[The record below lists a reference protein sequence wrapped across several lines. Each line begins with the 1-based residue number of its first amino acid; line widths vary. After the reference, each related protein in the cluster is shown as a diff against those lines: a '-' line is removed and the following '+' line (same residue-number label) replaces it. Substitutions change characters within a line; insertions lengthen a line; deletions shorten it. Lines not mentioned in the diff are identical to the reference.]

1 MKHNALVK
9 KNQTVIKDIEFYNDL
24 ECKKKK
30 KKRTSMRHYDYPLC
44 RVQMDQPNSL
54 LYYQKEYWKQ
64 TRKHMQH
71 WHPPT

>member
-30 KKRTSMRHYDYPLC
+30 KKDLDEALRLSIM
-44 RVQMDQPNSL
+44 
-54 LYYQKEYWKQ
+54 
-64 TRKHMQH
+64 
-71 WHPPT
+71 

>member
-30 KKRTSMRHYDYPLC
+30 KKKDLDEALRLSIM
-44 RVQMDQPNSL
+44 
-54 LYYQKEYWKQ
+54 
-64 TRKHMQH
+64 
-71 WHPPT
+71 